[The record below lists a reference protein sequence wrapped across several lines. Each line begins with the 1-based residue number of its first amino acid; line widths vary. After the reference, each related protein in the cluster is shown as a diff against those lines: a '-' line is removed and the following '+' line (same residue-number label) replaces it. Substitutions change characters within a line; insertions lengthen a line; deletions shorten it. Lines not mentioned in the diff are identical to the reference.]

1 CSVSVPLPP
10 HRPTPPT
17 IALPLLAAAAVS
29 TAAACG
35 DGCPLAV
42 AAYYFTAES
51 NLTFIASLFNLPDP
65 RLRRAAPQQP
75 PTPNITD
82 PNCIVSSARVSVPF
96 RCSCLALPADL
107 ASTFHAGPISHDLS
121 RGETY
126 GGVAAEFANRLPADK
141 SPASGT
147 IDTTVNCSCGDK
159 RVSPRYV
166 PHLPA
171 LERGD
176 AHLGGGAVH
185 VLVAGVDGPAQE
197 IQMVATAPEI
207 RYWHTSK
214 LF

>member
-1 CSVSVPLPP
+1 M
-10 HRPTPPT
+10 
-17 IALPLLAAAAVS
+17 
-29 TAAACG
+29 
-35 DGCPLAV
+35 
-42 AAYYFTAES
+42 
-51 NLTFIASLFNLPDP
+51 
-65 RLRRAAPQQP
+65 
-75 PTPNITD
+75 D

-121 RGETY
+121 RGEAY
-126 GGVAAEFANRLPADK
+126 GGVAAEFANIANRLPADK

-159 RVSPRYV
+159 RMSPRYV

-176 AHLGGGAVH
+176 AHLGGGAVQ
-185 VLVAGVDGPAQE
+185 VLVAGADGPAQE

-207 RYWHTSK
+207 RLVQYWHTST